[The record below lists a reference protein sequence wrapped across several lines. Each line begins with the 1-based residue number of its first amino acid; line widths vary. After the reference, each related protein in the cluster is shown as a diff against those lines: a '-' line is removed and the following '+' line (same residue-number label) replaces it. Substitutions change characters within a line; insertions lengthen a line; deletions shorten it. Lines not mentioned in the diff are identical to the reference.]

1 MKMTTVKL
9 VNMDPNVTVSSVLT
23 DSDLKLD
30 IIDKKAPKICP
41 NPGLIKK
48 NMTALDMVKKQFY
61 NPATQDL
68 ITCLVKSAVNSST
81 LKGKNPA
88 EHPEELIKQLRHFF
102 GDNNKSLKDISIRG
116 PYNQSSD
123 INQRDMLINEGYVGT
138 VYLNDLRKYTSSFKY
153 IYSVVACDKMCTTS
167 NLNVYL
173 IEEAVYDTITIES
186 LIESLPPNEESAMVI
201 HSILIQLITVLEYAS
216 NIGVSNFPFNFSV
229 RKVDKNTTVPLYVKE
244 DGKTKVVYIKT
255 LGYIPMFYRYHTA
268 SSMLG
273 GNQSGTPKSLMQEQD
288 ELTNYIESKVA
299 ILNPKL
305 ATKLGEPYSPEVYEG
320 LLSLDPNNSLACSE
334 VGAKQ
339 CQTFPSLIKYFQVPF
354 ERIVTYAQVLNNAS
368 EELVDSFYLTDKTV
382 AYESV
387 MEANG
392 YILLLKDLTSNL
404 NNNEKVTIFGDNDLY
419 VYNFNDLTEF
429 NNELHTE
436 YLTYSYD
443 TAKDLRE
450 QQKDLT
456 INVNTLNVLFNTL
469 INLSVIVGNITFF
482 NVFKHIVNET
492 RVNVGSYNS
501 GVDDFLIDAVQEAK
515 HIKEK
520 IEMALYDAD
529 VNFLITSIDDSSMI
543 IARLYEIFIGR
554 LPDNIKRS
562 MNSYITNNFSDLEM
576 EIIEKKVIQLYKNNM
591 AGLKQYT
598 PVADNGNTYNTNMVN
613 LSDYITN
620 TTYVVY

>member
-1 MKMTTVKL
+1 
-9 VNMDPNVTVSSVLT
+9 
-23 DSDLKLD
+23 
-30 IIDKKAPKICP
+30 
-41 NPGLIKK
+41 
-48 NMTALDMVKKQFY
+48 MTALDMVKKQFY